1 MRKHEDKNSKTPE
14 RHYPPFWEKAV
25 PVAIAI
31 IGVIIIVLLLI
42 SIAVALGLF
51 PG

>member
-1 MRKHEDKNSKTPE
+1 MRKHEDDNSKIHE
-14 RHYPPFWEKAV
+14 RRYPPFWEKV
-25 PVAIAI
+25 IPIAIAI
-31 IGVIIIVLLLI
+31 IGVIIVILLLI

>member
-1 MRKHEDKNSKTPE
+1 MRKPKDENSKTPN
-14 RHYPPFWEKAV
+14 RHYPPFWERFV
-25 PVAIAI
+25 PFAIAI
-31 IGVIIIVLLLI
+31 IGVIIVVLLLI